1 MKRFITLKD
10 NDFHRNMV
18 LCYSSIKNAAD
29 TTTYIYLNSD
39 KASNKNRYF
48 CYIDEINKSI
58 ELLRDLYPENDKRR
72 EIFKYIDGIKLIEEL
87 TKEYSKKDSYY
98 D

>member
-1 MKRFITLKD
+1 MERYITLKD
-10 NDFHRNMV
+10 NDFHLNAI

-39 KASNKNRYF
+39 VTSNKNRYF

-58 ELLRDLYPENDKRR
+58 GLLHDLYPENDKRR
-72 EIFKYIDGIKLIEEL
+72 EIFKYIDGIKLIEEI
-87 TKEYSKKDSYY
+87 TKELNKKDI
-98 D
+98 

>member
-1 MKRFITLKD
+1 MERYFTLID
-10 NDFHRNMV
+10 NDFHRNMI
-18 LCYSSIKNAAD
+18 LCYSSIKNTVE

-72 EIFKYIDGIKLIEEL
+72 EIFKYIYGMELIEEI
-87 TKEYSKKDSYY
+87 TKELNKKDI
-98 D
+98 